1 MKPDSPHPFPVC
13 LQRKEPR
20 EKKSTA
26 NIGKVLKYGGRPPL
40 TDRAATTKIKGFWF
54 FIQACGL
61 SPEEQMLVVP
71 FLVKYDDFFK
81 VFKIE
86 ILNLVVFCR

>member
-1 MKPDSPHPFPVC
+1 MFAEKRA
-13 LQRKEPR
+13 QK
-20 EKKSTA
+20 KKSTA
-26 NIGKVLKYGGRPPL
+26 NIGKVLKYAGSPPL